1 MSVLPQPLL
10 CILSYVNNRS
20 YFVLNVVMKAVEISH
35 PMYNAF
41 LSRKE
46 QCATDCLNAD
56 TIYLVNK

>member
-1 MSVLPQPLL
+1 
-10 CILSYVNNRS
+10 
-20 YFVLNVVMKAVEISH
+20 MKAVEISH

-46 QCATDCLNAD
+46 QCATDFLNAD